1 MMDALNRAITGFT
14 HRLAIAQFRGQ
25 LADYYE
31 DLASW
36 LSQAKGTKIQDVFEA
51 DAQRYV
57 GSARGALALEWANSY
72 QENGADLAA
81 TWAGCMPEDDL
92 SVLRAQR
99 MEGGDQTLIV
109 ALRDLAHAHRVRSEV
124 RAAAM
129 ATVGLG
135 LFAMLITAVSA
146 SAIPIWAVQVL
157 HDVMRLPVDQW
168 GKWGQRIATWANLVQ
183 AWWPWVLAVL
193 VGAVSLCVR
202 SLSNWTGHTRDWAD
216 RHILLYRVYHQI
228 NAMRV
233 AMTMGTLTRKSG
245 SSILTLRRSIELVHA
260 STSAPYQAWQL
271 QRLLDQIDGGT
282 AGGAAVFDT
291 GIFPQEMSW
300 RLHDLNRGMSLA
312 ESFTKLVEAVEGIWL
327 ARLLRRMSIYRWI
340 LLVVALCVMATVVFS
355 IQLGVAEMKDVLM
368 NSVNV
373 S

>member
-1 MMDALNRAITGFT
+1 MMDALNRGIAALT
-14 HRLAIAQFRGQ
+14 RQLSVAQFRSD
-25 LADYYE
+25 LCDYYD
-31 DLASW
+31 DLANW

-51 DAQRYV
+51 DAQRYA
-57 GSARGALALEWANSY
+57 GTARGALALEWSSRY

-92 SVLRAQR
+92 SVLRAQK

-109 ALRDLAHAHRVRSEV
+109 ALRDLAHAHRVRAKV
-124 RAAAM
+124 RSAAIG
-129 ATVGLG
+129 TVGLG

-146 SAIPIWAVQVL
+146 SLLPIWAVQVL
-157 HDVMRLPVDQW
+157 SDAMRLPVEQW
-168 GKWGQRIATWANLVQ
+168 GKWGQRVAGWAVLVQ
-183 AWWPWVLAVL
+183 AWWPWVAAVL
-193 VGAVSLCVR
+193 LGIVALCVQ
-202 SLSNWTGHTRDWAD
+202 SLSSWTGSGRDWAD
-216 RHILLYRVYHQI
+216 RHILLYRIYHQI

-245 SSILTLRRSIELVHA
+245 SSILTLRRSIELVLS
-260 STSAPYQAWQL
+260 STSSPYQAWQL

-282 AGGAAVFDT
+282 AAGAAVFDT

-312 ESFTKLVEAVEGIWL
+312 DSFTKLIEAVEGIWL
-327 ARLLRRMSIYRWI
+327 ARLLRRMSVYRWI
-340 LLVVALCVMATVVFS
+340 LLLIALGVMAAVVFS
-355 IQLGVAEMKDVLM
+355 IQLSVAEMKDVLM
-368 NSVNV
+368 NAVNV